1 MGIPNKAIFS
11 TGPGLKNVLGSRSG
25 QAVTEYVL
33 LIAIVLVLLLMLA
46 NKVIKPMKSFTD
58 SYMGSYIECL
68 LDVGEL
74 PSLGF
79 NNTVIDSECN
89 TRFEPF
95 DPLRGR
101 PPRQVA
107 PSTPGGSSQGERS
120 QVASNPSSSSGGGQS
135 RGRRSATLDMQFRS
149 NPGSGSDAAG
159 GKEPNQRIVA
169 EALPESRFQRVG
181 SIGGG
186 GTSGSVRRIENRGF
200 TGWLAQEREKAKRRE
215 ERLRK
220 VASVE
225 GSSTPGVVK
234 KMVVKPP
241 TPKIIQSEAEF
252 DLGFGK
258 IFRIAIIVAI
268 ILALLFFI
276 GGQAL
281 QISKSMQK

>member
-1 MGIPNKAIFS
+1 MPNKAIFLQ
-11 TGPGLKNVLGSRSG
+11 GPGLCKVLGSRSG

-46 NKVIKPMKSFTD
+46 NKVIKPMKAFTD

-68 LDVGEL
+68 IDVGEL

-101 PPRQVA
+101 PPRQVVSNG
-107 PSTPGGSSQGERS
+107 PEGSSQGERS
-120 QVASNPSSSSGGGQS
+120 QVANSPRAGSGSQP
-135 RGRRSATLDMQFRS
+135 RGRRSTALDMQFRN
-149 NPGSGSDAAG
+149 NPGSGADATG
-159 GKEPNQRIVA
+159 GKESNQRIVA
-169 EALPESRFQRVG
+169 QALPESRFQKVG

-200 TGWLAQEREKAKRRE
+200 TSWLGQEREKAKQRE

-220 VASVE
+220 VASVD
-225 GSSTPGVVK
+225 GQSAPGTVK

-241 TPKIIQSEAEF
+241 ARKIIESEAEF
-252 DLGFGK
+252 ELGFGK

-281 QISKSMQK
+281 QISKSMEK